1 MAKMNLFV
9 CENYSP
15 EFISVCEKYGF
26 ADVAVIPFPSMCINK
41 RKKEATARLLAEGT
55 ASGTEGMLVC
65 SRNCDILDLIPLGAP
80 LEIHPANYCFS
91 HLASEQFINY
101 ILAKRGYIIGSGW
114 LKNWRE
120 RIAEAG
126 FDQDTARHF
135 YQDFCCELVFFDA
148 GIEIDA
154 EKNMSELSQYLEI
167 PYIILPFELDS
178 MRLMIEALVS
188 ECSLH
193 ASNSDN
199 SKLISE
205 MEAQCAEYAAIFDL
219 MGKIAAYAMKRDV
232 IEKVKEIFLMV
243 FGAQQF
249 KYWSNEYENGSL
261 PEDVKMLFLE
271 KERDYLFNKEENR
284 FCIKI
289 KWHEKIFGAID
300 VSGFMFPQYIDR
312 YLNFSIEIVN
322 ICGLV
327 FANNEQ
333 YEKILKSEQE
343 LRFLSTH
350 DALTGLYNRTYIDE
364 ILNQHAWS
372 MPCAVFIFDIDRL
385 KFVND
390 NYGHAEGD
398 KLIANVAKILK
409 QCFRETDIVARIGG
423 DEFVALLPGASREG
437 AEITEKRIRQQIEI
451 HNSKSTKVESKISL
465 SMGFAMVENPEDTME
480 AIMNKAD
487 ERMYADKLEK
497 RKSR

>member
-1 MAKMNLFV
+1 MAEMNLFV
-9 CENYSP
+9 CENFSQ
-15 EFISVCEKYGF
+15 EFISLCEKYGF

-41 RKKEATARLLAEGT
+41 RKREATARLLAEG
-55 ASGTEGMLVC
+55 AARGGQGMVVC
-65 SRNCDILDLIPLGAP
+65 SRNCDILDLIPSGAA
-80 LEIHPANYCFS
+80 LEIHRANYCFS

-101 ILAKRGYIIGSGW
+101 ILAKGGYIIGSGW

-126 FDQDTARHF
+126 FDQDTARNF
-135 YQDFCCELVFFDA
+135 YHDFCRELVFFDA
-148 GIEIDA
+148 GIDIDA
-154 EKNMSELSQYLEI
+154 EKNMNELSQYLEI
-167 PYIILPFELDS
+167 PSTFIPFELDS
-178 MRLMIEALVS
+178 MRLMVEALVS
-188 ECSLH
+188 ECTLH
-193 ASNSDN
+193 SSNSDN
-199 SKLISE
+199 STLISA

-219 MGKIAAYAMKRDV
+219 MGKIAVYSVKRDV

-249 KYWSNEYENGSL
+249 KYWSSEYENDSV

-271 KERDYLFNKEENR
+271 KERDFLFNKEENR

-289 KWHEKIFGAID
+289 KWHEKLFGAID
-300 VSGFMFPQYIDR
+300 VSGFMFPQYIER

-327 FANNEQ
+327 FSNNEQ

-350 DALTGLYNRTYIDE
+350 DALTGLYNRTYSDK
-364 ILNQHAWS
+364 ILNQQEWS
-372 MPCAVFIFDIDRL
+372 LPCVVFIFDIDRL
-385 KFVND
+385 KLVND
-390 NYGHAEGD
+390 HYGHAEGD
-398 KLIANVAKILK
+398 RLIVHVAEILK

-423 DEFVALLPGASREG
+423 DEFVALLPGTSRAG
-437 AEITEKRIRQQIEI
+437 AEIIEERIRQQIES
-451 HNSKSTKVESKISL
+451 HNSKSPKVESKISL
-465 SMGFAMVENPEDTME
+465 SMGFALLENPEDTME

-487 ERMYADKLEK
+487 ERMYADKIGK
-497 RKSR
+497 RG